1 MNQEK
6 DQLFKE
12 FEKEVWLFLDND
24 LPKQKMEFWNK
35 KLIEIPELKKLINYY
50 RSISNLYKDSEEIEL
65 SSEKFDKMIDSA
77 LSKNTFFAK
86 IKNFI
91 QTLLSGESELA
102 FGKMAFASALV
113 IAAIVISI
121 VSNRNNPVVKMTQTI
136 NEELLDWDADFV
148 DEQIGKVGNLLK
160 VTKDD
165 EYRKYYRYNQSTSSV
180 EKNINNIN
188 DNIKA
193 LKKEINN
200 KNL

>member
-1 MNQEK
+1 MSQER

-24 LPKQKMEFWNK
+24 LPKRRIEFWNK
-35 KLIEIPELKKLINYY
+35 KINEIPELQNLINDYN
-50 RSISNLYKDSEEIEL
+50 SVSNLYNSSEEKIL
-65 SSEKFDKMIDSA
+65 SSNKFDDMIDVA
-77 LSKNTFFAK
+77 INKNTIFAK
-86 IKNFI
+86 TKQFI

-136 NEELLDWDADFV
+136 NSELLSWDADFV

-180 EKNINNIN
+180 KKNITNIN
-188 DNIKA
+188 ANIEA
-193 LKKEINN
+193 LKKEINT
-200 KNL
+200 KKL